1 MHSCES
7 QSAGLTRAE
16 ITDRCEL
23 PEWALA
29 TESMRDVCGLSVNST
44 QLWMRDFSIHR
55 SWLSLR
61 GGTELEPISSVHTE
75 GKLYSSIPFFLVTL
89 QKYHFE

>member
-7 QSAGLTRAE
+7 QSAGLTGAG
-16 ITDRCEL
+16 IADRGEL
-23 PEWALA
+23 PEVVLA
-29 TESMRDVCGLSVNST
+29 SESVRDVCGLYVNGT
-44 QLWMRDFSIHR
+44 QLWIRDFSIHR
-55 SWLSLR
+55 SWLSL
-61 GGTELEPISSVHTE
+61 GEGTELEPISSVHTE